1 MKEDYLTLH
10 DKDRYLITKASR
22 SKNRLYKVKMDIPQ
36 TKCLQLIAQD
46 DSTTWHTRLGH
57 IGAESL
63 KTMMRKELLIGL
75 PKLSVEKETC
85 TTCLLG
91 KQTRRPFPSATSYRA
106 SQVLELIHG
115 DLCGPIT
122 PPTAGR
128 NRYVF
133 VLIDDHSRY
142 MWSIL
147 LKEKREAFEKFKFF
161 KAIVEQE
168 AETSIKT
175 FRTDRGRENLPLQS
189 STRFVK
195 HLE

>member
-1 MKEDYLTLH
+1 MKMEIL
-10 DKDRYLITKASR
+10 
-22 SKNRLYKVKMDIPQ
+22 Q

-46 DSTTWHTRLGH
+46 DSTTWHARLGH

-63 KTMMRKELLIGL
+63 KTMMIKELVIGL

-85 TTCLLG
+85 TTSLLG
-91 KQTRRPFPSATSYRA
+91 KQTRRRPFPSATSYRA

-142 MWSIL
+142 MWCIL
-147 LKEKREAFEKFKFF
+147 LKEKGEAFEKYKIF

-168 AETSIKT
+168 VKTLIRT
-175 FRTDRGRENLPLQS
+175 FRTNRGGGGRIYLYRVQRVL
-189 STRFVK
+189 
-195 HLE
+195 